1 METFIDPHILIL
13 DFINLLITH
22 LDYFILNL
30 IKGKWT

>member
-1 METFIDPHILIL
+1 METLIDLLYLIL
-13 DFINLLITH
+13 DFINLLIVH